1 MPTTNALFPSATT
14 VAHIK
19 RVPQWWETD
28 DHFVYIGRKREGM
41 HHGNPFSSK
50 SNSLAGVKVNTR
62 EDSVENCRLWLM
74 REAHQDVEPKRREWI
89 LANLHL
95 LRGKTLVCF
104 CHPHACHGDVLARLA
119 DR

>member
-1 MPTTNALFPSATT
+1 MPTTNTLFPAATT

-19 RVPQWWETD
+19 RVPKWWEAD
-28 DHFVYIGRKREGM
+28 DHFVYIGRKKRGM
-41 HHGNPFSSK
+41 HYGNPFSAK
-50 SNSLAGVKVNTR
+50 SESLAGVRVATR
-62 EDSVENCRLWLM
+62 DDSVEECGKWLTG
-74 REAHQDVEPKRREWI
+74 EAHQDLEPKRREWI

-104 CHPHACHGDVLARLA
+104 CHPQTCHGDVLARLA